1 VSAAELLRVEGLSR
15 RYPLRRRAWGR
26 AAGEIAAVDGVSFH
40 ISRGETLGLV
50 GESGSG
56 KTTTG
61 RLLLRLE
68 EPDSGR
74 IWLEGEDWLALA
86 GAALR
91 RRRRDVQIVFQ
102 DPLTSLNPR
111 MTSGDQVAEPLR
123 VQRMVRFRRELA
135 QRARDLLDEV
145 GLPAS
150 VASRFPGELSGGQ
163 RQRVA
168 IARALATRP
177 RLVVCDEPVSS
188 LDVSVAAQ
196 IVNLLL
202 DLKERN
208 GLAYLFISHDL
219 ALVRRLADRI
229 AVMYRGRIV
238 EHGPAERLVSRPQHP
253 YTVALLSAAR
263 EPGPGAPSERI
274 RLPGDPETAEAAP
287 GCVFSPRCP
296 IARARCRE
304 ESPPPI
310 GAAET
315 EGVACFYPGELQ
327 PGKL

>member
-1 VSAAELLRVEGLSR
+1 MSGSAELLRAEGLSR
-15 RYPLRRRAWGR
+15 RYALRRRGR
-26 AAGEIAAVDGVSFH
+26 GNPAGEIAAVDRVSFR
-40 ISRGETLGLV
+40 IARGETLGLV

-61 RLLLRLE
+61 RLVLRLE

-74 IWLEGEDWLALA
+74 IWLEGEDWLALR
-86 GAALR
+86 GEALR

-102 DPLTSLNPR
+102 DPQTSLNPR

-123 VQRMVRFRRELA
+123 VQRMASPQELPGRIRELLA
-135 QRARDLLDEV
+135 EV
-145 GLPAS
+145 GLPSS
-150 VASRFPGELSGGQ
+150 VAARFPAELSGGQ

-202 DLKERN
+202 DLRDRN
-208 GLAYLFISHDL
+208 GLSYLFISHDL

-238 EHGPAERLVSRPQHP
+238 EEGPAARVVAKPRHP
-253 YTVALLSAAR
+253 YTAALLSAVR
-263 EPGPGAPSERI
+263 EPDLSAAAARI
-274 RLPGDPETAEAAP
+274 HLPADSAAEAVGP
-287 GCVFSPRCP
+287 GCVFFPRCP
-296 IARARCRE
+296 IARPRCRD
-304 ESPPPI
+304 ESPPWNETRDEG
-310 GAAET
+310 GA
-315 EGVACFYPGELQ
+315 ACFYPEELQ
-327 PGKL
+327 PEKL